1 MNQFQNPQANQNPS
15 NQDEILKLWS
25 VVKNS
30 NNPYQAMQNIALQNP
45 QVKQLMESA
54 NSVNDLK
61 SAFYAL
67 AQKQGKDP
75 NAILSLLK

>member
-1 MNQFQNPQANQNPS
+1 
-15 NQDEILKLWS
+15 
-25 VVKNS
+25 
-30 NNPYQAMQNIALQNP
+30 MQNIALQNP
-45 QVKQLMESA
+45 QVKQLIESA